1 MKYWTVFA
9 LIHSGALAAQPL
21 SVGEALRVGDMQS
34 PRLAA
39 QRQAITSS
47 AEQALRADAL
57 PDPKLRLGIDN
68 LPVSGEDRFK
78 YDRDPMTM
86 RVIGLTQDFPNS
98 AKRAARGQRAER
110 ARNVEQAMLS
120 SQRAMLHRDIATAW
134 LDVHFAERAREALE
148 RLVSALA
155 SQSELSAAAIA
166 RGRQSAA
173 ESLML
178 RGALEQARERVLEQ
192 GRLIARGRIALAVL
206 LGDDADRAL
215 APPPDLARLEPS
227 REVLLKRLNEHAHLR
242 VFDVRE
248 SLSRAEVDLAR
259 AGRNAD
265 WGLEVAY
272 GHRAPNFDNMLS
284 VMVAIELP
292 FRRSERQDRDVAAKL
307 AELEQS
313 RALREE
319 ARRVH
324 AAEMRG
330 YLADYDAAS
339 ARIARYREA
348 LVPLARAR
356 HDAAFAA
363 YRGGR
368 GELNGVLDAS
378 RAIADTELALVAV
391 EAERGKAWASLAFL
405 YTQEEEHGAH
415 AKEAAR

>member
-1 MKYWTVFA
+1 MKYWMLVA
-9 LIHSGALAAQPL
+9 LMIHCGALAAQPL
-21 SVGEALRVGDMQS
+21 SLAEALRIGDAQS

-39 QRQAITSS
+39 QRQALTSA
-47 AEQALRADAL
+47 AEQARRADEL
-57 PDPKLRLGIDN
+57 PDPKLRLGIEN

-78 YDRDPMTM
+78 TDRDSMTM
-86 RVIGLTQDFPNS
+86 RVIGLAQDFPNS

-110 ARNVEQAMLS
+110 SRSVEQATLS
-120 SQRAMLHRDIATAW
+120 SQRAMLHRDVAAAW
-134 LDVHFAERAREALE
+134 LDAHFAERGREALE
-148 RLVSALA
+148 RLVATLA
-155 SQSELSAAAIA
+155 SQSQLSAAALA

-178 RGALEQARERVLEQ
+178 RGALEQARDRVLEQ
-192 GRLIARGRIALAVL
+192 ERLISRARIALGVL
-206 LGDDADRAL
+206 LGDDAQRAL

-227 REVLLKRLNEHAHLR
+227 REALLQRLDEHAQLR

-248 SLSRAEVDLAR
+248 SLARAEVDLAR
-259 AGRNAD
+259 ASRNPD

-272 GHRAPNFDNMLS
+272 GHRAPSFDNMLT

-292 FRRSERQDRDVAAKL
+292 WRRSERQDRDVTAKL

-319 ARRVH
+319 ARRMH

-339 ARIARYREA
+339 VRIARYREV
-348 LVPLARAR
+348 LVPLARER
-356 HDAAFAA
+356 YDAAFAA

-368 GELNGVLDAS
+368 GELNAVLDAG
-378 RAIADTELALVAV
+378 RAIADTELALVGV

-405 YTQEEEHGAH
+405 YTREEAG
-415 AKEAAR
+415 R